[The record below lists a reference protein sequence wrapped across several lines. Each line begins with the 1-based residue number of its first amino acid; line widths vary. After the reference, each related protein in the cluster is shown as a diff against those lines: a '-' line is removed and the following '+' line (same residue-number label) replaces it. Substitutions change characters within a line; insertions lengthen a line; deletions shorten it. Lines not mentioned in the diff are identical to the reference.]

1 MTARVPG
8 LAPSSFGRRGFL
20 ASAGLGAAAATPPFG
35 RLARAAE
42 AAGVNPR
49 DLTVVPADKNF
60 EPELIVSLRE
70 RGTTTVL
77 ATPRGSGLP
86 IGGIACSHIYLSGD
100 AAFGT
105 GMSTTVARRPTSTT
119 SATATRWS
127 WTPRSPSP
135 P

>member
-77 ATPRGSGLP
+77 ATPGGAALGGLP
-86 IGGIACSHIYLSGD
+86 IGGIACSHVYL
-100 AAFGT
+100 
-105 GMSTTVARRPTSTT
+105 
-119 SATATRWS
+119 
-127 WTPRSPSP
+127 
-135 P
+135 